1 MYRHCVPHTPGLC
14 GSAGH
19 SAQCQ
24 PVWRAPARNFP
35 FLHPAKVLPWHRSY
49 GPTLHGL
56 VYHPLRPHVALTNR
70 LHRAQ
75 QDALQTTEDPLPNG
89 AVNMLQAALGSIDL
103 PGGSSLDSMDADDVL
118 ASLDGASDDGASHEH
133 HHSAASVGRAVYEVL
148 RVDPSGKTRRI
159 YVRRRDLLRG
169 YCLQPRDL
177 RRIDPS
183 LTPTKTSPSVTIKEE
198 ALLVNMCGVRAII
211 SAGKCLLFE
220 PNSSSS
226 RRFLELV
233 TPRLQSN
240 AGELMIRAH
249 QQARG
254 VSAVVE
260 EPSIPPFE
268 LEMLEGALLVA
279 TGRLDNELLAVT
291 RRVAASLQKLPK
303 DINPVNLEELRRVK
317 QVPCRCRAALAAVL
331 LCCSSCCPC
340 CSPCCPC
347 CFPMLSRCLC
357 VFWCSR
363 HSHSSH
369 LNHPHS
375 PPLIALNHPHLRSW
389 LSWRA
394 RQTHCAACLRS

>member
-1 MYRHCVPHTPGLC
+1 
-14 GSAGH
+14 
-19 SAQCQ
+19 
-24 PVWRAPARNFP
+24 
-35 FLHPAKVLPWHRSY
+35 
-49 GPTLHGL
+49 
-56 VYHPLRPHVALTNR
+56 
-70 LHRAQ
+70 
-75 QDALQTTEDPLPNG
+75 
-89 AVNMLQAALGSIDL
+89 MLQAALSSIDL

-118 ASLDGASDDGASHEH
+118 ASLDGASDDGASQEH

-148 RVDPSGKTRRI
+148 RIDPSGKTRRI

-183 LTPTKTSPSVTIKEE
+183 LTPTKTSPSVTIKEQ
-198 ALLVNMCGVRAII
+198 ALLVNMGGVRAII

-240 AGELMIRAH
+240 AGELMMRAH

-254 VSAVVE
+254 INAVVE

-317 QVPCRCRAALAAVL
+317 QVCFDMCVL
-331 LCCSSCCPC
+331 ICVPM
-340 CSPCCPC
+340 
-347 CFPMLSRCLC
+347 MLSM
-357 VFWCSR
+357 VHYCSDPR
-363 HSHSSH
+363 NVAHAHASTVH
-369 LNHPHS
+369 
-375 PPLIALNHPHLRSW
+375 RSW
-389 LSWRA
+389 WSWRA
-394 RQTHCAACLRS
+394 RRMPCAACLRSSWTTRTTCAT